1 MSGGLLDGFH
11 NVMAGL
17 SADDVERANQSPQP
31 MAHAGPPAATGSTR
45 CYASAVNSH
54 SRALA
59 RRILGPG
66 FGADVP
72 AVAGPVPLRC
82 VPITGGAEIELDE
95 SSTGVVVIGRADGG
109 VRRPDRQLVIDR
121 AVVSRRHCQVIVTTG
136 GFGVIDLGAA
146 NATGVLRNG
155 SLVQVT
161 AVPFLLQPGDLIST
175 LHGEY
180 PMVHVEAVRS

>member
-17 SADDVERANQSPQP
+17 SADDVERANQSDQLT
-31 MAHAGPPAATGSTR
+31 AHAGPPAATGSLL
-45 CYASAVNSH
+45 CYASAVDSH

-66 FGADVP
+66 FGSDVP
-72 AVAGPVPLRC
+72 AAAGLVPLRC
-82 VPITGGAEIELDE
+82 VPITGGPEIELDDW
-95 SSTGVVVIGRADGG
+95 STGVVIIGRADGG
-109 VRRPDRQLVIDR
+109 VRWPDRQLVIDR
-121 AVVSRRHCQVIVTTG
+121 AVVSRRHCLVIVATG

-146 NATGVLRNG
+146 NATGVLRDG
-155 SLVQVT
+155 SLHHVT
-161 AVPFLLQPGDLIST
+161 TAPFLLQPGDLIST

-180 PMVHVEAVRS
+180 PMVHVEALRS